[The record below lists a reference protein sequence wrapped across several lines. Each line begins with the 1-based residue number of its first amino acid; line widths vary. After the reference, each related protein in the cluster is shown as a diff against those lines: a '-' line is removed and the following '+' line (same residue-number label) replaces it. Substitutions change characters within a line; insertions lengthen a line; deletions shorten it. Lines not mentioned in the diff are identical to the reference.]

1 MSTRQ
6 RRALLICNAK
16 ARNGALDL
24 DEVRA
29 ILREGGIEP
38 EEPSPEADCRDVI
51 RDRAGAVDLVILGGG
66 DGTMNY
72 AAPALVEA
80 GLPFAIL
87 PLGTANDLARS
98 LNLPPTRWKTRP
110 PRRPKRS
117 TRCWANWRRPRWP
130 MPSAKPPICRP

>member
-51 RDRAGAVDLVILGGG
+51 RDRAGAARYEGWNSTDTNLYE
-66 DGTMNY
+66 GTFYDNNSI
-72 AAPALVEA
+72 
-80 GLPFAIL
+80 G
-87 PLGTANDLARS
+87 
-98 LNLPPTRWKTRP
+98 
-110 PRRPKRS
+110 
-117 TRCWANWRRPRWP
+117 
-130 MPSAKPPICRP
+130 